1 MTTGQPRI
9 ELARLPT
16 PLERLDRLSR
26 AWGGPTLWVKRDDLT
41 GFGLSGNKV
50 RKLEYHLAAAGDAGA
65 DTVITCGAAQ
75 SNHCRTT
82 AIACARL
89 GMRAVLLLRTP
100 DGLDPGTPAGN
111 HLLDVLAGADCRY
124 VTPVGYR
131 HRDEIMDAL
140 AAEVDAAGGRPWII
154 PEGASD
160 AVGMWGFVAAMEELA
175 AQLDETLPGVPVTV
189 WHAASS
195 GATTAGL
202 GWAVDGGALR
212 HRLVACS
219 VGDTVGDLQRRID
232 TIWAEAALTTGTALP
247 LPAMELVDDHVGL
260 GYGQVTLEEWET
272 QLEVT
277 RLTGLVLDPTYTGKA
292 IHGLRVDIA
301 AGRFTGDDHVV
312 FWHTGGGFAPFAAE
326 IPFAVLDRP

>member
-1 MTTGQPRI
+1 
-9 ELARLPT
+9 
-16 PLERLDRLSR
+16 
-26 AWGGPTLWVKRDDLT
+26 VKRDDLT

-50 RKLEYHLAAAGDAGA
+50 RKLEYHLAAAVDSGA
-65 DTVITCGAAQ
+65 DTVVTCGAAQ

-89 GMRAVLLLRTP
+89 GLRAVLLLRTP

-111 HLLDVLAGADCRY
+111 HLLDLMTGAECRY

-131 HRDEIMDAL
+131 HRDEIMADL
-140 AAEVDAAGGRPWII
+140 AVEVAVAGGRPWVI

-175 AQLDETLPGVPVTV
+175 SQLDEVLPGVPVTV

-202 GWAVDGGALR
+202 GWAIDGGTLP
-212 HRLVACS
+212 HRLVASS
-219 VGDTVGDLQRRID
+219 VGDSVGDLQRRVD
-232 TIWAEAALTTGTALP
+232 TIWAGAALATGTAP
-247 LPAMELVDDHVGL
+247 PCPAMELVDDHVGL
-260 GYGQVTLEEWET
+260 GYSQVTLEEWET

-292 IHGLRVDIA
+292 IHGLRVEVA

-326 IPFAVLDRP
+326 IPLAVLHRP